1 MTSSGSVRRRLLLG
15 AFGVLCAGSALM
27 SAGCGYS
34 LSGRGSFLPSYIKTI
49 GIPNFTNRTNV
60 FNIETQVTQK
70 VRSEFIGR
78 GKYQIVPDATGVDA
92 VLTGEIVS
100 ATVTPST
107 VSTTPGV
114 AGQPGQALATG
125 NIVILTVRVELRS
138 LHDDTVIW
146 QNPAMSF
153 REEYATQNA
162 RNVTDPNAFFG
173 QDATALE
180 RLSTDFAK
188 KIVSDILEA
197 F

>member
-1 MTSSGSVRRRLLLG
+1 
-15 AFGVLCAGSALM
+15 M
-27 SAGCGYS
+27 STACGYS

-107 VSTTPGV
+107 VSTVPAVG
-114 AGQPGQALATG
+114 GQAAGQALATG

-138 LHDDTVIW
+138 LHDDSVIW
-146 QNPAMSF
+146 QNPSMSF

-173 QDATALE
+173 QDATALD

-188 KIVSDILEA
+188 TIVSDILEA